1 MSDRI
6 PVEMFFLRDSEAGTL
21 QARLAAAIVR
31 AILETR
37 ARPGTRLPSSRGL
50 AETLGISRMTV
61 TLVYQELISQGYLE
75 TRPRSGVMV
84 AAQRAAPP
92 AEGAGTAAA

>member
-1 MSDRI
+1 MSGRI
-6 PVEMFFLRDSEAGTL
+6 PVEMFFLREDEAGTL

-50 AETLGISRMTV
+50 ADSLGLSRMTV
-61 TLVYQELISQGYLE
+61 TLVYPHILQVS
-75 TRPRSGVMV
+75 R
-84 AAQRAAPP
+84 
-92 AEGAGTAAA
+92 